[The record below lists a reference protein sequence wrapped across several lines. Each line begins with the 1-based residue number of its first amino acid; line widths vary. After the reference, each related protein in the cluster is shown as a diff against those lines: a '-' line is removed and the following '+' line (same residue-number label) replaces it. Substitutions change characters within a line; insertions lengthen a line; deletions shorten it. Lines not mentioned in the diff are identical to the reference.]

1 MIDDQLETV
10 YIPKAYKDATAW
22 TKPLCI
28 HFDSDDNSSSS
39 SDGEEYG
46 VEPGNSDNQICPG
59 DQRSLNDVAIMKN
72 STHLHE
78 HAVGRLNVEVD
89 QSKNESNLSEAAQIR
104 DIAVKQVIQEEP
116 VEEVKEVGLAAGISD
131 KSEEDENHGRNV

>member
-1 MIDDQLETV
+1 MIDDQLQSV

-28 HFDSDDNSSSS
+28 HFDSDDNSSSC

-46 VEPGNSDNQICPG
+46 EEPGNSDNQVCPG
-59 DQRSLNDVAIMKN
+59 DQRPRSDVAIMKN

-78 HAVGRLNVEVD
+78 HAVGRFSVEVD
-89 QSKNESNLSEAAQIR
+89 QNKKESNLSEAAQIR

-116 VEEVKEVGLAAGISD
+116 VEEVKEVGLAAEISD
-131 KSEEDENHGRNV
+131 KSEEEDNHGRNV